1 VTSPHD
7 NNTRGSSSPLASS
20 GDIGASDLET
30 TAQAHLAA
38 IVASSEDA
46 IASKTLEGIVTS
58 WNASA
63 ERVFGFTAEEMVGRS
78 ILTIIPEE
86 LRHEETEILAK
97 LRAGRRIER
106 YETVRLHKSGR
117 RLEIYLTI
125 SPIRDPSGRV
135 VGAAKI
141 AHDITERRRVERALK
156 DEATALET
164 LNRLGQAV
172 ASQLELE
179 SLVQRVTDSATRLTG
194 AAFGAFFY
202 NVSKD
207 ESYWLYTLSG
217 VPREAFANFPMP
229 RNTDVFSPTFRGE
242 GVVRSEDIRKDPR
255 YGRNAPFNGMP
266 EGHLPVCSYLAVPV
280 KLHTGEV
287 IGGLFFGHPEPGIF
301 SERSERLVVGIAA
314 QASIAMANARLFE
327 SVKTLATEREKLLLS
342 ERAAR
347 ADAERLSHLKDE
359 FLATLSHELRTPL
372 NAIQGWTTLLR
383 QKSPSPED
391 RERGLETI
399 ERNVRAQ
406 AQIVNDLLDMSRIV
420 SGKIHLEVQPVQL
433 HEVIDS
439 AIESIR
445 QSVDA
450 KRIRV
455 HKLLDSSIGWVRGD
469 PNRLQQV
476 LWNLLTNAV
485 KFTPAGG
492 RIQVV
497 LERVNSHIEI
507 VIEDTGVGI
516 RAEFLPYVFDRF
528 RQGDATIT
536 RRYGGLGLGLSIV
549 KTLVELHGGSVR
561 VKSAGE
567 NQGSTFVVVLPISQ
581 VRSEDT
587 ALERKAAAAAT
598 DPLETI
604 ELPRLDEAKV
614 LIVDDDQ
621 DGCTMLARILE
632 ERGAHPTCTS
642 SAREALDRMSQQHFD
657 ILLSDI
663 GMPEMDGYE
672 LLKRVRLM
680 DASRQSP
687 IPAIAITAY
696 ARPEDRQRSL
706 LAGYNMH
713 FSKPIEAAELV
724 AAMAG
729 LLRLTR

>member
-1 VTSPHD
+1 MTAPDDH
-7 NNTRGSSSPLASS
+7 NTGESASAI
-20 GDIGASDLET
+20 GPTDGVGASDLE
-30 TAQAHLAA
+30 AIQARLAA

-58 WNASA
+58 WNAAA
-63 ERVFGFTAEEMVGRS
+63 ERLFGFTAQEMVGRS

-86 LRHEETEILAK
+86 LHHEEAEILAK
-97 LRAGRRIER
+97 LRAGQRIER
-106 YETVRLHKSGR
+106 QETVRVHKSGR
-117 RLEIYLTI
+117 RLEISLTV
-125 SPIRDPSGRV
+125 SPIRDSHGRV

-172 ASQLELE
+172 ASQLELH
-179 SLVQRVTDSATRLTG
+179 SVVQLVTDSATRLTG

-202 NVSKD
+202 NVSQND
-207 ESYWLYTLSG
+207 SYWLYTLSG
-217 VPREAFANFPMP
+217 APREAFANFPMP
-229 RNTDVFSPTFRGE
+229 RNTEVFGPTFRGE
-242 GVVRSEDIRKDPR
+242 GVVRSDDIRKDPR
-255 YGRNAPFNGMP
+255 YGRNDPLNGMP

-287 IGGLFFGHPEPGIF
+287 IGGLFFGHPEPGVF
-301 SERSERLVVGIAA
+301 SERSERLAVGIAA
-314 QASIAMANARLFE
+314 QASIAVANARLFE
-327 SVKTLATEREKLLLS
+327 SVKTLAIEREKLLAS

-347 ADAERLSHLKDE
+347 AEAERLSHMKDE

-383 QKSPSPED
+383 QKSHALED

-420 SGKIHLEVQPVQL
+420 SGKIHLEVQPIQL

-439 AIESIR
+439 AIDSIR
-445 QSVDA
+445 QSAAA
-450 KRIRV
+450 KQIRL
-455 HKLLDSSIGWVRGD
+455 HKLLDSSIGWIRGD

-476 LWNLLTNAV
+476 LWNLLSNAV
-485 KFTPAGG
+485 KFTPKGG
-492 RIQVV
+492 KIQIV
-497 LERVNSHIEI
+497 LERVNSHVEV
-507 VIEDTGVGI
+507 VIEDTGIGI
-516 RAEFLPYVFDRF
+516 RADFLPYVFDRF
-528 RQGDATIT
+528 RQGDATTT

-549 KTLVELHGGSVR
+549 RTLVELHGGSVR

-567 NQGSTFVVVLPISQ
+567 NQGSTFIVALPISQ
-581 VRSEDT
+581 VRAGDSAQELT
-587 ALERKAAAAAT
+587 TAAACT
-598 DPLETI
+598 DPLVTI
-604 ELPRLDEAKV
+604 QLPRLDEAKV

-621 DGCTMLARILE
+621 DGSTMLARILE
-632 ERGAHPTCTS
+632 ERGAHTTCS
-642 SAREALDRMSQQHFD
+642 GSAREALDHLRQEHFD

-663 GMPEMDGYE
+663 GMPDVDGYE
-672 LLKRVRLM
+672 LLKRVRAL
-680 DASRQSP
+680 DASRPSP

-696 ARPEDRQRSL
+696 ARVEDRQRSL

-713 FSKPIEAAELV
+713 LSKPIEAPELV